1 MKMYHEVAYIKDGN
15 KTVGYIVKEGDVRSI
30 NPYRIMNK
38 EQFTRAV
45 SQNLVQYFQIENGS
59 AVVKYT
65 DEELSVLNKYK
76 FPALMGNEYRQNDI
90 HFRADDINELINNGR
105 GILNMLGVMSVPLIK
120 VPVVSGLLFA
130 PKNVIERFIQV
141 FSNDPQCKLFL
152 MTLQNGGN
160 WVNLGLP
167 LSTWERNTAVKIFL
181 QRTCTSRIGNIT
193 KKKSLVTN
201 VGVSDPETINRVK
214 GVFNW

>member
-65 DEELSVLNKYK
+65 DEELSVLRKYNFPVYTGNK
-76 FPALMGNEYRQNDI
+76 YRQNDI
-90 HFRADDINELINNGR
+90 HFRVDDINELVNNGV
-105 GILNMLGVMSVPLIK
+105 GILNMLGIMQVPMLK
-120 VPVVSGLLFA
+120 MPLVSGLLFA
-130 PKNVIERFIQV
+130 PKNMVERFIQV

-160 WVNLGLP
+160 WINISLP
-167 LSTWERNTAVKIFL
+167 LAVWEKDTAVKSFL
-181 QRTCTSRIGNIT
+181 QQTCTPRVGNIT
-193 KKKSLVTN
+193 KKKTITTN
-201 VGVSDPETINRVK
+201 VTVSDPEIITRVRR
-214 GVFNW
+214 VFNW